1 MPLPQADVIS
11 MIYYLIFCVGKGV
24 YSMIIFVVM
33 LALIIICV
41 LLFFQ
46 IKKNINNLKLKKECG
61 KIVPAKVI
69 SWKVVPGRP
78 TRYIISVE
86 YEKDKKQEK
95 KTLISSRKFA
105 RKYEYIRDVQI
116 VTILNSDK
124 VFLEEE
130 DWKIQNVIYFVLLI
144 FVLVFLVKLLLIS
157 IVQIFI

>member
-1 MPLPQADVIS
+1 M
-11 MIYYLIFCVGKGV
+11 
-24 YSMIIFVVM
+24 
-33 LALIIICV
+33 
-41 LLFFQ
+41 
-46 IKKNINNLKLKKECG
+46 KKECG

>member
-1 MPLPQADVIS
+1 
-11 MIYYLIFCVGKGV
+11 
-24 YSMIIFVVM
+24 MIIFVVM

-95 KTLISSRKFA
+95 KH
-105 RKYEYIRDVQI
+105 
-116 VTILNSDK
+116 
-124 VFLEEE
+124 
-130 DWKIQNVIYFVLLI
+130 
-144 FVLVFLVKLLLIS
+144 
-157 IVQIFI
+157 

>member
-1 MPLPQADVIS
+1 
-11 MIYYLIFCVGKGV
+11 
-24 YSMIIFVVM
+24 MIIFVVM